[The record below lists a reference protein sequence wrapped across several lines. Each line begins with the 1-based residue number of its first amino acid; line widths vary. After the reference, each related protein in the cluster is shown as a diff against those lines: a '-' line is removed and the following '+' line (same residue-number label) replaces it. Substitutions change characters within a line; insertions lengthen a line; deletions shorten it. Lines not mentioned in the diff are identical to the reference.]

1 MMSLHEKR
9 EEGQQRC
16 PAPPQASLDDVAVNS
31 ARGRLGTNVAQHSPH
46 THSAACRGS
55 GGGSDEQVNGVS
67 GTDNQRLERS
77 SVLGIS
83 TSSSSVKVEAVNEA
97 CQDQLS

>member
-1 MMSLHEKR
+1 MKKER
-9 EEGQQRC
+9 EDNVVAFSS
-16 PAPPQASLDDVAVNS
+16 PYTSLDDVAVNS

-67 GTDNQRLERS
+67 SADNQRLERS

-83 TSSSSVKVEAVNEA
+83 TSSSSVKVEAVNKGVRR
-97 CQDQLS
+97 QLS